1 MEELQ
6 DFFNTMDSDRQET
19 VADRYVGLV
28 DEQIIDP
35 IHFPA
40 EVDGK
45 GNVEYKLKL
54 GNLSQDRFQHLLT
67 QMKWRMKEGEYPVEC
82 LVSKGLLRSNLRKSR
97 AQALQDLYSSQVK
110 LTSPIKTNLSHHS
123 PGNGQAIYRIGVT
136 DDGACVGL
144 NERQANLSLRT
155 FHSMARQLNASVKL
169 LNEITVKVKSRGKI
183 HQRTAYELSVKASD
197 KNESLPELRVA
208 LLGATN
214 SGKSSLMSLLTQGVL
229 DNGNGLARSA
239 LGFRFRHELI
249 SGHTSSVLR
258 EIYGYSDRNEV
269 VNYRPEGNVTCP
281 EEILEQ
287 AKHLVHLLD
296 LAGSRKHLKT
306 TIYGLVCNA
315 ANFALLVLNA
325 SAGLSSTS
333 REHLEIL
340 LSLDLPFLI
349 VINKI
354 DLVDGAECGNLVHS
368 LANLVGSRSLQTIA
382 SSADIDDHFAAG
394 RRSIPLVQC
403 SCVTGESIP
412 LIYEFIS
419 RFINETPEVFINS
432 VQQTVQPF
440 EFLVQDVFYQTDE
453 TCVIGGLLLR
463 DGQLKRNDE
472 ILVGP
477 TASGQ
482 FVESR
487 VLSIQRYKVTMNG
500 LKENQSGSLEIELNN
515 KENSLTSKGGK
526 LKIRKGM
533 VIVPKSADLSALR
546 MGKRFKVR
554 LNVRYLKNTIKR
566 GFQCKI
572 YVDNI
577 KQSVCIEQIEGVDE
591 IACTGQYV
599 VVLRFLKH
607 LEVIRIGSSLF
618 LHESSLL
625 KATGSIIEIC

>member
-1 MEELQ
+1 MEIRFIAL
-6 DFFNTMDSDRQET
+6 SSSET
-19 VADRYVGLV
+19 FSLI
-28 DEQIIDP
+28 ESQTNPQTFENKTIFL
-35 IHFPA
+35 FP
-40 EVDGK
+40 
-45 GNVEYKLKL
+45 
-54 GNLSQDRFQHLLT
+54 T
-67 QMKWRMKEGEYPVEC
+67 
-82 LVSKGLLRSNLRKSR
+82 
-97 AQALQDLYSSQVK
+97 
-110 LTSPIKTNLSHHS
+110 
-123 PGNGQAIYRIGVT
+123 GNGQAIYRIGVT

-144 NERQANLSLRT
+144 NERQANQSLRT
-155 FHSMARQLNASVKL
+155 FHSMARQLNATVKL

-183 HQRTAYELSVKASD
+183 HQRTAYELSVKAFD

-208 LLGATN
+208 LLGGTN

-249 SGHTSSVLR
+249 SGHTSSILR
-258 EIYGYSDRNEV
+258 EIFGYTDRDEV

-325 SAGLSSTS
+325 SAGLSGTS

-354 DLVDGAECGNLVHS
+354 DLVGRADCMNLVHS
-368 LANLVGSRSLQTIA
+368 LSNLVGSRSLQSIG
-382 SSADIDDHFAAG
+382 SSADIDGHFAAPASG
-394 RRSIPLVQC
+394 RSIPLVQC

-412 LIYEFIS
+412 LIYEFVS
-419 RFINETPEVFINS
+419 RFIRETPNVFSSFNG

-440 EFLVQDVFYQTDE
+440 EFLVQDVFYQNDE

-477 TASGQ
+477 TVSGQ

-500 LKENQSGSLEIELNN
+500 LKENQSGSLEIELNS
-515 KENSLTSKGGK
+515 KENSLDGSSKGGK

-533 VIVPKSADLSALR
+533 VVVPKGADLSALR

-554 LNVRYLKNTIKR
+554 LNVQRLKNAIKR

-599 VVLRFLKH
+599 VVLKFLKH

-625 KATGSIIEIC
+625 KATGSIVEVC